1 MILLTEDQ
9 DPVSNKKNTFSMNL
23 KTKYNNS
30 SYKIIVDNK
39 PNEEI
44 MEVTYRTAKENMQE
58 PSDSDVPRHGVFE

>member
-1 MILLTEDQ
+1 
-9 DPVSNKKNTFSMNL
+9 MNL